1 MSAPIATVVRG
12 YTRFVTRDAILNFIK
27 QLHPEAYISG
37 NSIIIPK
44 LPDDWDSGD
53 AYVLELTISPSYVP

>member
-1 MSAPIATVVRG
+1 MSLPTMTNSKGV
-12 YTRFVTRDAILNFIK
+12 TRFVTRDAILNFIK

-44 LPDDWDSGD
+44 LPDDWDVGD
-53 AYVLELTISPSYVP
+53 AYVLELTISPSYIP

>member
-1 MSAPIATVVRG
+1 MSLPIVDIKAG

-44 LPDDWDSGD
+44 LPDDWDAGD
-53 AYVLELTISPSYVP
+53 AYVLELTISPSYIP

>member
-1 MSAPIATVVRG
+1 MSAPIATVVKG
-12 YTRFVTRDAILNFIK
+12 CTRFVTRDTILNFIK

-44 LPDDWDSGD
+44 LPDDWDVGD
-53 AYVLELTISPSYVP
+53 AYVLELTISPSYIP

>member
-1 MSAPIATVVRG
+1 MSSPTFGYRG
-12 YTRFVTRDAILNFIK
+12 YTRFITRDAILNFIK

-44 LPDDWDSGD
+44 LPDDWDAGD
-53 AYVLELTISPSYVP
+53 AYVLELTISPSYIP